1 MRAIRV
7 SCFFLIISFFLSS
20 KWYEISYGDESLP
33 TGRESLINK
42 YHKIEKKL
50 EKNSGPVPFYIESSA
65 SKNASRVD
73 IYGTINHPFSLI
85 KDEFLVPTNWC
96 EIVFPHPDIKAC
108 TYKKMDDRWLLN
120 IYHINKFS
128 EPLEDAYQMKFVYL
142 ISELHP
148 QYFDVALTA
157 HEGPSHTKD
166 HQFGIEAIP
175 LEENMTFI
183 HLRYSFGYSALGYF
197 LMKIFGGGK
206 VGFSEIGTDREGNP
220 VYVGG
225 LRGAVER
232 DVACYYLAILAY
244 LDTLKIPAEQRFEK
258 RVGKWYD
265 LAALYK
271 KQLLEMGEREY
282 LTYKRQDRRSQQQLQ
297 TNLKR

>member
-7 SCFFLIISFFLSS
+7 FFFFLIISFFLSS
-20 KWYEISYGDESLP
+20 PWCEISYGDESLS

-50 EKNSGPVPFYIESSA
+50 EKNSGPLPFYIESSV

-73 IYGTINHPFSLI
+73 IYSTINYPFGFI
-85 KDEFLVPTNWC
+85 KNEFLAPTNWC
-96 EIVFPHPDIKAC
+96 EIVLPHPDIRAC
-108 TYKKMDDRWLLN
+108 TYKKMDDRWLIN
-120 IYHINKFS
+120 IYHVNKS
-128 EPLEDAYQMKFVYL
+128 SKPLEDAYQMNFVYR
-142 ISELHP
+142 ISELQP
-148 QYFDVALTA
+148 VYFDVALTA

-183 HLRYSFGYSALGYF
+183 HLRYSFGYSALGYY

-206 VGFSEIGTDREGNP
+206 VGFSEIGTDSEGNP

-297 TNLKR
+297 TNLNR

>member
-1 MRAIRV
+1 V
-7 SCFFLIISFFLSS
+7 
-20 KWYEISYGDESLP
+20 
-33 TGRESLINK
+33 
-42 YHKIEKKL
+42 
-50 EKNSGPVPFYIESSA
+50 

-73 IYGTINHPFSLI
+73 IYGAINYSFSLI

-96 EIVFPHPDIKAC
+96 QIVFPHPGTKAC

-142 ISELHP
+142 VSEVHP

-183 HLRYSFGYSALGYF
+183 HLRYSFGYSALGYL
-197 LMKIFGGGK
+197 LMKIFGGDK
-206 VGFSEIGTDREGNP
+206 VGFSEMGTDSEGNP
-220 VYVGG
+220 VYVEG
-225 LRGAVER
+225 LRGSVER

-244 LDTLKIPAEQRFEK
+244 MDTLKIPVEQRFEQ
-258 RVGKWYD
+258 RVSKWYD

-271 KQLLEMGEREY
+271 KQLLEMEKQNY
-282 LTYKRQDRRSQQQLQ
+282 LTRKRQARESQQRLQ
-297 TNLKR
+297 GELNR